1 MIGPCGRQGPAATL
15 RQQCPQMTQRRCNS
29 EILCRYCFHLNSLLS
44 FSQSGTEEV
53 FRFLSLLWMQSLMDD
68 RGEGGTERVGRNGE
82 KQRRR
87 DKGVGELGCRKGR
100 ERGEGG
106 REEHGELG

>member
-1 MIGPCGRQGPAATL
+1 MI
-15 RQQCPQMTQRRCNS
+15 
-29 EILCRYCFHLNSLLS
+29 
-44 FSQSGTEEV
+44 EEE
-53 FRFLSLLWMQSLMDD
+53 RE
-68 RGEGGTERVGRNGE
+68 GERE
-82 KQRRR
+82 KQLRR

>member
-1 MIGPCGRQGPAATL
+1 
-15 RQQCPQMTQRRCNS
+15 
-29 EILCRYCFHLNSLLS
+29 
-44 FSQSGTEEV
+44 
-53 FRFLSLLWMQSLMDD
+53 MDD